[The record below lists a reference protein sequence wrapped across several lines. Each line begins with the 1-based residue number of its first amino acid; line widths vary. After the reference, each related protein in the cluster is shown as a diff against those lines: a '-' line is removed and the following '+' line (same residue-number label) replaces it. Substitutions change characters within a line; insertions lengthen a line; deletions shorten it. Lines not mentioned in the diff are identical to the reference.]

1 MKKVLFVDDDQG
13 IINGLKRIMRSLR
26 NEWDMHFVLDG
37 QSALALLEKDRFDV
51 IVSDMRMPGINGAEL
66 LSRVRE
72 KYPHMVRIILSGY
85 SDQDLLLKAVRPAHQ
100 FLSKPCDAE
109 TLKKTVL
116 RITEIQNILNS
127 TELKEIVSNIDS
139 LPSLPSLYQEITQ
152 ALQKEDVAV
161 KEIGE
166 IIQKDIGMSAQILK
180 LVNSSFFG
188 FFKNISNPVQATSL
202 LGIDTVKTLVL
213 SIGIFSSLKYDQ
225 ELLLSYDTLWNH
237 STLTA
242 TFAKHIAGLISKD
255 QLFIEDAFI
264 AGFLHDIGILI
275 LASKLPDRYEKILN
289 KVSEDKRN
297 IWEVEKELLGTNH
310 AEIGAYLLGLWRFSN
325 QVVEA
330 VIRHHN
336 PEIFG
341 DEPNSLV
348 TVLHLADS
356 FAHHLDP
363 AVQNLSISKL
373 DAQYLKNIN
382 IYEEAQGWFSECKRL
397 IEKAP
402 PGNM

>member
-26 NEWDMHFVLDG
+26 NEWEMHFVLDG
-37 QSALALLEKDRFDV
+37 QSALDILEKERFDV

-72 KYPHMVRIILSGY
+72 KYPYMIRIILSGY
-85 SDQDLLLKAVRPAHQ
+85 SDQDLLLEAVRPAHQ

-109 TLKKTVL
+109 TLKKTVT
-116 RITEIQNILNS
+116 RITEIQNILSS
-127 TELKEIVSNIDS
+127 TELKQIVSKIDS
-139 LPSLPSLYQEITQ
+139 LPSLPSLYQEITH
-152 ALQKEDVAV
+152 ALQKDDISV

-188 FFKNISNPVQATSL
+188 FFKNISSPVQATSL

-213 SIGIFSSLKYDQ
+213 SIGIFSSLKYEQ
-225 ELLLSYDTLWNH
+225 ELLLSYDKLWNH

-242 TFAKHIAGLISKD
+242 TFAKYIASLISKD
-255 QLFIEDAFI
+255 HVFIEDAFI

-275 LASKLPDRYEKILN
+275 LASNLPKKYKQILDI
-289 KVSEDKRN
+289 VSGEKRN

-310 AEIGAYLLGLWRFSN
+310 AEIGAYLMGLWRFPN
-325 QVVEA
+325 QVIEA

-336 PEIFG
+336 PEILG
-341 DEPNSLV
+341 DEPHSLV
-348 TVLHLADS
+348 TILHLADT

-363 AVQNLSISKL
+363 AIRELTIAKL
-373 DAQYLKNIN
+373 DEEYLKKIN
-382 IYEEAQGWFSECKRL
+382 LYEQSQKWFAECKGIL
-397 IEKAP
+397 EK
-402 PGNM
+402 GSS

>member
-26 NEWDMHFVLDG
+26 NEWDMRFVLDG
-37 QSALALLEKDRFDV
+37 QSALELLEKERFDV

-72 KYPHMVRIILSGY
+72 KYPYMIRIILSGY

-109 TLKKTVL
+109 TLKKTVI
-116 RITEIQNILNS
+116 RITEIQNILSS
-127 TELKEIVSNIDS
+127 TELKQIVSKIDS
-139 LPSLPSLYQEITQ
+139 LPSLPSLYQEITR
-152 ALQKEDVAV
+152 ALQEDDVSV
-161 KEIGE
+161 KEVGE

-188 FFKNISNPVQATSL
+188 FFKNISSPVQATSL

-213 SIGIFSSLKYDQ
+213 SIGIFSSLKSEQ
-225 ELLLSYDTLWNH
+225 ELLLSYDKLWNH

-255 QLFIEDAFI
+255 HVFIEDAFI

-275 LASKLPDRYEKILN
+275 LASHLPEKYKEIIHI
-289 KVSEDKRN
+289 VCGEKRN
-297 IWEVEKELLGTNH
+297 IWDVEKELLGTNH
-310 AEIGAYLLGLWRFSN
+310 AEIGAYLMGLWRFPN

-330 VIRHHN
+330 IIRHHN
-336 PEIFG
+336 PEAFG
-341 DEPNSLV
+341 DEPHSLV
-348 TVLHLADS
+348 TVLHLADT

-363 AVQNLSISKL
+363 AIKELTLSKL
-373 DAQYLKNIN
+373 DEDYLKKIN
-382 IYEEAQGWFSECKRL
+382 LYEQARKWFAECEAILKKGSS
-397 IEKAP
+397 
-402 PGNM
+402 